1 MGHKYTFIRTS
12 VVMVARTERRA
23 ERVFF
28 NGNIVSTLQDEKLWG
43 WMSVMF
49 IQLCECILMP
59 LNCIL

>member
-1 MGHKYTFIRTS
+1 MGHKYTFIRTER

-23 ERVFF
+23 ERELFF

-49 IQLCECILMP
+49 IQLCECI
-59 LNCIL
+59 